1 METLPQF
8 RLRSYLREAFD
19 SIAIGDA
26 GFSTSRHFQRNRATA
41 AVSTSQ
47 SCQDSQDP
55 LTTSITAVD
64 RSPNCPSLLDQD
76 LSTNATSADLNSHAS
91 SFEGTQAASILSNI
105 PGNAGDKQS
114 HQDFSASGEARE
126 PPPPP
131 SPMPTAPLI
140 SEDGEEVSTSCPCP
154 QNLATGG
161 ALSSANQAV
170 TEPTAVL
177 DSLQLRDA
185 PLPSMTETSFGWAQS
200 PMSFMAPGQET
211 CVFELANPLS
221 SWQPTPHEDL
231 LDWCIALG
239 DYTTENPI
247 RDNPSSTSN
256 QFPLAS
262 LECEKLYS
270 TDGLTLG
277 EGDVLNPLTL
287 PSRSMDESHI

>member
-8 RLRSYLREAFD
+8 RIRSYLREAFV
-19 SIAIGDA
+19 SIAIEDA
-26 GFSTSRHFQRNRATA
+26 GFSTSRHFQRKRATA
-41 AVSTSQ
+41 AVSRSQ
-47 SCQDSQDP
+47 SCRDSQDP
-55 LTTSITAVD
+55 LTTPIIAVD
-64 RSPNCPSLLDQD
+64 QSPNCPSLLDQD
-76 LSTNATSADLNSHAS
+76 LSTDATSADLNSHAS

-105 PGNAGDKQS
+105 PGNAGAKRS
-114 HQDFSASGEARE
+114 HQGFSAPGEARE

-131 SPMPTAPLI
+131 SSPIPSALI
-140 SEDGEEVSTSCPCP
+140 TEDEEEVSTSCPCP

-262 LECEKLYS
+262 LECDTLYS
-270 TDGLTLG
+270 TDGLILG
-277 EGDVLNPLTL
+277 EGDVSNPLTL
-287 PSRSMDESHI
+287 RSKSTDESHI